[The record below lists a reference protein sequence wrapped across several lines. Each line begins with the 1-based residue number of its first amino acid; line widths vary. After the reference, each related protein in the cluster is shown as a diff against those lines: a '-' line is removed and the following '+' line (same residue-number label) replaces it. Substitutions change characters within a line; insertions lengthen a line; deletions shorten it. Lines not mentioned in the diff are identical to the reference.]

1 MLGDELKKSL
11 EPIQASDE
19 LLEKTRRA
27 IEAAR
32 IQQAQETLEKAEKAS
47 ARRSARSSLF
57 LKAMIPV
64 ACALLICGGLIVIL
78 PKIMSDKE
86 KSGNKSRMPIQEHNS
101 AIDDVTAEIDFI
113 LGDNDS
119 KMKGDKSTSY
129 AMQEE
134 SETEADSYESSAM
147 PTRDT
152 EVYEETT
159 ASEGNDGENSENV
172 SEVEMYKKKISNV
185 VTIEADGHT
194 ISVSKDGST
203 ILVDNQF
210 KQKLGPNRMNI
221 APDTSRPG
229 TGTRIS
235 GLYYDEETKMV
246 YVTIAD
252 YEDPNYP
259 AGVLYLYEFR
269 FENGNLIMDHD
280 PEPVYMQPS
289 N

>member
-19 LLEKTRRA
+19 LLEKTKRA

-78 PKIMSDKE
+78 PKIMGDKE

-101 AIDDVTAEIDFI
+101 AINEVTAEIDAI
-113 LGDNDS
+113 LGDDDY
-119 KMKGDKSTSY
+119 KKGEKTTSY
-129 AMQEE
+129 AAFEE
-134 SETEADSYESSAM
+134 SETEADSYGSMM
-147 PTRDT
+147 PTQGT

-159 ASEGNDGENSENV
+159 TSADNDGENSETV

-203 ILVDNQF
+203 ILVDNQL
-210 KQKLGPNRMNI
+210 KQKLGPDRMNI
-221 APDTSRPG
+221 SPDTSRPG

-235 GLYYDEETKMV
+235 GLSYDEETKMV

-289 N
+289 D

>member
-101 AIDDVTAEIDFI
+101 AINEVTAEIDSI
-113 LGDNDS
+113 LGDNDY
-119 KMKGDKSTSY
+119 KKGEKTTSY
-129 AMQEE
+129 AAFEE
-134 SETEADSYESSAM
+134 SETEADSYGSMM
-147 PTRDT
+147 PTQGT

-159 ASEGNDGENSENV
+159 TSADNDGENSETV

-210 KQKLGPNRMNI
+210 KQKLGPDRMNI
-221 APDTSRPG
+221 SPDTSRPG

-252 YEDPNYP
+252 YEDPKYP

>member
-32 IQQAQETLEKAEKAS
+32 LKQAQETLEKAEKAS

-101 AIDDVTAEIDFI
+101 AINEVTAEIDSI
-113 LGDNDS
+113 LGDNDH
-119 KMKGDKSTSY
+119 KTGEKTTSY
-129 AMQEE
+129 AAFEE
-134 SETEADSYESSAM
+134 SETEADSYGSMM
-147 PTRDT
+147 PTQGT

-159 ASEGNDGENSENV
+159 TSADNDGENSETV

-210 KQKLGPNRMNI
+210 KQKLGPDRMNI
-221 APDTSRPG
+221 SPDTSRPG

-235 GLYYDEETKMV
+235 GLYYDEETKIV

>member
-101 AIDDVTAEIDFI
+101 AIDDVTADIDFI
-113 LGDNDS
+113 LGDNDY
-119 KMKGDKSTSY
+119 KKGGKTTSY
-129 AMQEE
+129 AAFEE
-134 SETEADSYESSAM
+134 SETEADSYESMM
-147 PTRDT
+147 PTQGT

-159 ASEGNDGENSENV
+159 TSADNDGENSETV

-210 KQKLGPNRMNI
+210 KQKLGPDRMNI
-221 APDTSRPG
+221 SPDTSRPG

-235 GLYYDEETKMV
+235 GLYYDEETKIV

>member
-101 AIDDVTAEIDFI
+101 AINEVTAEIDSI
-113 LGDNDS
+113 LGDNDH
-119 KMKGDKSTSY
+119 KEGEKTTSY
-129 AMQEE
+129 AAFEE
-134 SETEADSYESSAM
+134 SETEAYESMM
-147 PTRDT
+147 PTQGT

-159 ASEGNDGENSENV
+159 TSAENDGENSETV

-210 KQKLGPNRMNI
+210 KQKLGPDRMNI
-221 APDTSRPG
+221 SPDTSRPG

-235 GLYYDEETKMV
+235 GLYYDEETKIV

>member
-32 IQQAQETLEKAEKAS
+32 LKQAQETLEKAEKAS

-101 AIDDVTAEIDFI
+101 AINEVTAEIDSI
-113 LGDNDS
+113 LGDNDH
-119 KMKGDKSTSY
+119 KEGEKTTSY
-129 AMQEE
+129 AAFEE
-134 SETEADSYESSAM
+134 SETEAYESMM
-147 PTRDT
+147 PTQGT

-159 ASEGNDGENSENV
+159 TSAENDGENSETV

-210 KQKLGPNRMNI
+210 KQKLGPDRMNI
-221 APDTSRPG
+221 SPDTSRPG

-235 GLYYDEETKMV
+235 GLYYDEETKIV

-259 AGVLYLYEFR
+259 AGVL
-269 FENGNLIMDHD
+269 
-280 PEPVYMQPS
+280 
-289 N
+289 

>member
-101 AIDDVTAEIDFI
+101 AINEVTAEIDSI
-113 LGDNDS
+113 LGDNDHN
-119 KMKGDKSTSY
+119 KGEKTTSY
-129 AMQEE
+129 AAFEE
-134 SETEADSYESSAM
+134 SETEADSYGSMM
-147 PTRDT
+147 PTQGT

-159 ASEGNDGENSENV
+159 TSADNDGENSETV

-210 KQKLGPNRMNI
+210 KQKLGPDRMNI
-221 APDTSRPG
+221 SPDTSRPG

-235 GLYYDEETKMV
+235 GLYYDEETKIV

>member
-101 AIDDVTAEIDFI
+101 AINEVTAEIDSI
-113 LGDNDS
+113 LGDNDH
-119 KMKGDKSTSY
+119 KKGEKPTSY
-129 AMQEE
+129 AAFEE
-134 SETEADSYESSAM
+134 SETEADSYGSMM
-147 PTRDT
+147 PTQGT

-159 ASEGNDGENSENV
+159 TSADNDGENSETV

-203 ILVDNQF
+203 LLVDNQF
-210 KQKLGPNRMNI
+210 KQKLGPDRMNI
-221 APDTSRPG
+221 SPDTSRPG

-235 GLYYDEETKMV
+235 GLYYDEETKIV